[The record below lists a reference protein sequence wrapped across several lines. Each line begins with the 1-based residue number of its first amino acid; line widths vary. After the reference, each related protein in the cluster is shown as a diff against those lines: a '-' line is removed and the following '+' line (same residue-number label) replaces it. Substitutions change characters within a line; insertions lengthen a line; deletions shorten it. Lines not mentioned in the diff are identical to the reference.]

1 VDDADVATT
10 NGVGR
15 RQRCAARQTAAAVG
29 AATGGGDGRAGV
41 ATEGGRDYRGRR
53 LATGVWRAGGGRGRA
68 CGAGARRR
76 HGGGRRP
83 AGALLPAA
91 GGQLSS
97 DGGRAARWAWRH
109 VGGSGGGCSVERKR
123 EERIADWPGGYFEF
137 PSARVLTD
145 GHYLIVVGLLLADGD
160 YVIPAGPCAGRWEC
174 YRFL

>member
-1 VDDADVATT
+1 V
-10 NGVGR
+10 R
-15 RQRCAARQTAAAVG
+15 RGKWRRRLARQPG
-29 AATGGGDGRAGV
+29 AATGGLAWQPREAATTVADGWRRASGERAAAVGGRAG
-41 ATEGGRDYRGRR
+41 
-53 LATGVWRAGGGRGRA
+53 RAH
-68 CGAGARRR
+68 GAGTGA
-76 HGGGRRP
+76 GGRRP